1 LAGTTKLCNLYTDS
15 PHAAAVLQGVWAA
28 LERPPK
34 VGMHLVLPLAA
45 LVDERELEQRAH
57 IRAFAGQGY
66 EERDVGCA
74 ILAALPIGVE
84 VDRPVESPR

>member
-1 LAGTTKLCNLYTDS
+1 LYTDS
-15 PHAAAVLQGVWAA
+15 PHAAAVLEGVWAA

-57 IRAFAGQGY
+57 IGAFA
-66 EERDVGCA
+66 
-74 ILAALPIGVE
+74 
-84 VDRPVESPR
+84 S